1 MSRIN
6 NQQKESWQ
14 KKQNTTKTARTVR
27 SIQQKG
33 VLTHSSKTAR
43 VHKNNKDG

>member
-6 NQQKESWQ
+6 NQQKESFSKKSRIQQ
-14 KKQNTTKTARTVR
+14 KLHVR
-27 SIQQKG
+27 SIQQKS

-43 VHKNNKDG
+43 IHKNNKKDG